1 MSRFLK
7 LGVLATFIA
16 TTTAATSAHSR
27 RSATRL
33 ATIENVMTGMV
44 HPNMLAIEEASKNE
58 KTDAQI
64 WKTLATNAALLNEAG
79 HLLVDDG
86 RSQGKEWDSS
96 AEDLRKATTAMLV
109 PMKAHDMNGVAN
121 ELKAVGA
128 ACARCHASYRN
139 R

>member
-1 MSRFLK
+1 MSSFLK
-7 LGVLATFIA
+7 LGVLATLIA
-16 TTTAATSAHSR
+16 MTTAATSAPSR
-27 RSATRL
+27 RDATRL
-33 ATIENVMTGMV
+33 ATLENVMTGMV
-44 HPNMLAIEEASKNE
+44 HPNILAIEEASKNG
-58 KTDAQI
+58 KADART

-96 AEDLRKATTAMLV
+96 ADDLRKATAAMLV
-109 PMKAHDMNGVAN
+109 PMKTHDMNGVAN
-121 ELKAVGA
+121 ELKAVSA

>member
-1 MSRFLK
+1 MSSFLK
-7 LGVLATFIA
+7 LGVLATLIA
-16 TTTAATSAHSR
+16 TGTAATSAHSR
-27 RSATRL
+27 RNATRL

-44 HPNMLAIEEASKNE
+44 HPNILAIEEASKNG
-58 KTDAQI
+58 KADART

-96 AEDLRKATTAMLV
+96 ADDLRKATASMLV

-121 ELKAVGA
+121 ELKAVSA

>member
-1 MSRFLK
+1 MSSVLK
-7 LGVLATFIA
+7 LGVLATLIV

-27 RSATRL
+27 RDPIRL
-33 ATIENVMTGMV
+33 ATIENVMTGIV
-44 HPNMLAIEEASKNE
+44 HSNYLAIEEASK
-58 KTDAQI
+58 KGKADPQT

-121 ELKAVGA
+121 ELKAVSA